1 MKQISI
7 IVPIFCAEKYL
18 NRCLKSIFSQTIK
31 DFILI
36 LVDDGSIDS
45 SGLICDEYANF
56 CDTVIVLHQINQGQA
71 QARNMGLDCFFE
83 FTDSN
88 WIMFVDSDDWIDSA
102 CLEQLYLAAKKNNKR
117 ISMCSYK
124 EVFDYT
130 CFNHKDS
137 YNFKIIGAEEIYCEK
152 HILSVVPWAKLYKR
166 ECFQNVRYPVGK
178 ICEDEF
184 VTYKILFQCSNIVYT
199 DSPFYYYFYN
209 EEGVSKNVWSPKK
222 LDSLDALRN
231 KIVFFQDNGY
241 VRAYNKSIIDAAM
254 NISKNYIQ
262 INETE
267 CIIGKEKYKKILSS
281 ELKSIFRYKGAK
293 RILPF
298 TQYQYLYEIAYPKLM
313 KYYWCMKSIKSKIIR
328 IIKYQLLVLL
338 F

>member
-45 SGLICDEYANF
+45 SGLICDEYANI

-88 WIMFVDSDDWIDSA
+88 WIMFVDSDDWIDPI
-102 CLEQLYLAAKKNNKR
+102 CLEQMLLASKKYDKK
-117 ISMCSYK
+117 IIMCDYE
-124 EVFDYT
+124 EVLDYT
-130 CFNHKDS
+130 YNS
-137 YNFKIIGAEEIYCEK
+137 YEENPTCKIISAEEVYCNK
-152 HILSVVPWAKLYKR
+152 NTLSVVPWAKLYKR
-166 ECFQNVRYPVGK
+166 ECFQDLRYPVGK

-184 VTYKILFQCSNIVYT
+184 VTYKILFKCSSIIFL
-199 DSPFYYYFYN
+199 DSPYYYYFYN
-209 EEGVSKNVWSPKK
+209 EDGVSKNDWSPKK
-222 LDSLDALRN
+222 LVSLEAMRN
-231 KIVFFQDNGY
+231 QIVFFQKFGY
-241 VRAYNKSIIDAAM
+241 ERAYNKSIINAAM

-262 INETE
+262 LNETE
-267 CIIGKEKYKKILSS
+267 YITDKEEYKKILCA
-281 ELKSIFRYKGAK
+281 ELKSIFGYTGAK
-293 RILPF
+293 KMLPF
-298 TQYQYLYEIAYPKLM
+298 TQYRYLYEIAYPKLM
-313 KYYWCMKSIKSKIIR
+313 KYYWYLQSIKTKL
-328 IIKYQLLVLL
+328 KDY
-338 F
+338 